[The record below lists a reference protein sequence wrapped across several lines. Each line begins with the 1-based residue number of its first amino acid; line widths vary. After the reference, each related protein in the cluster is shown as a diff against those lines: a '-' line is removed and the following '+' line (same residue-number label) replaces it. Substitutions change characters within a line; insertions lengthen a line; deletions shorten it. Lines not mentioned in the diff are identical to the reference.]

1 MSERVFVLGAGR
13 AGRGLARA
21 LRASG
26 VVVVGLHGRHDPGGE
41 DAVTVGD
48 LPPALADASV
58 ALVTV
63 RDAQIDGALDE
74 LLAAGLAR
82 GAVVLHASG
91 SAEPAGLA
99 RVRAAGHPAGTFH
112 PLVPIADPARAPEM
126 LRGAWIGIDG
136 DPDARDVAMRLA
148 GSLGAHPLDIPPGE
162 KARYHAAA
170 VMVSNFPVVLL
181 YLGERL
187 LVEAGLDP
195 RVAHRALHPLFTAM
209 ADNLRVHRGPRA
221 LTGPLVRGDTDT
233 VRRHL
238 VALASDPD
246 ALVAYR
252 ALSLAALP
260 LALEAGAEGG
270 RIEEI
275 RGVLE

>member
-1 MSERVFVLGAGR
+1 MSDRIFVLGAGR

-26 VVVVGLHGRHDPGGE
+26 VEVVGVHGRHEPGGE
-41 DAVTVGD
+41 DGVTVGAI
-48 LPPALADASV
+48 PPALARASV

-74 LLAAGLAR
+74 LLAAGLAP
-82 GAVVLHASG
+82 GTVVLHASG
-91 SAEPAGLA
+91 SAEPAALA
-99 RVRAAGHPAGTFH
+99 RVRAAGHPSGTFH

-136 DPDARDVAMRLA
+136 DAAARDAAIRLA
-148 GSLGAHPLDIPPGE
+148 ERLGAHPLDIPPGE

-195 RVAHRALHPLFTAM
+195 RVAHRALHPLFSAM

-221 LTGPLVRGDTDT
+221 LTGPLVRGDADT

-238 VALASDPD
+238 VALASDPE
-246 ALVAYR
+246 ALAAYR
-252 ALSLAALP
+252 ALSRAALP
-260 LALEAGAEGG
+260 LAVEAGAEGEKV
-270 RIEEI
+270 EEI
-275 RGVLE
+275 REVLG